1 MSVKQD
7 LVGNPG
13 NQSNAWLAYHVTFH
27 CESVDFFSSDP
38 CLVVVDKTVFEAK
51 INSSI
56 DKA

>member
-27 CESVDFFSSDP
+27 CESVDFFFVRSMLGSSGQ
-38 CLVVVDKTVFEAK
+38 
-51 INSSI
+51 NSV
-56 DKA
+56 

>member
-27 CESVDFFSSDP
+27 CESVDFFFVRSMLGSSGQ
-38 CLVVVDKTVFEAK
+38 
-51 INSSI
+51 NSI
-56 DKA
+56 